1 MIQDVLTIC
10 RVLFEATKM
19 IFGILLFLVFQG
31 ICFIITSCFDFANKL
46 YVKIFEGLKL

>member
-1 MIQDVLTIC
+1 MKDDFLTIC

-19 IFGILLFLVFQG
+19 IFGILLFLLLQG

-46 YVKIFEGLKL
+46 YVKIFGGLKL